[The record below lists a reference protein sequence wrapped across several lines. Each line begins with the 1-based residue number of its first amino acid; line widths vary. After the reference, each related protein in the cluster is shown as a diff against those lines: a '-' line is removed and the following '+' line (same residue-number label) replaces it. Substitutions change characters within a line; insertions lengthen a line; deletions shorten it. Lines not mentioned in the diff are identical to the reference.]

1 MPLGW
6 NGKRKEKTEAEMK
19 VCRPFKV
26 NNIFEGRFLDR
37 KKGKMILSTFG
48 SRVDD
53 LFPLPPSPPPA
64 ATCKEEKREPP
75 KRGLFD
81 CWNGRGEKDA
91 TSAQLD
97 PPLFFP
103 ILLLPHTPS
112 KFSPHAPSK
121 KGGGYVSGGEPIF
134 LYVRESEKYA
144 GSSEEKEFNERTSSP
159 STCRKLIPPSHL
171 TRFPFLFFRVIN
183 RVLLQ
188 KPPHTNEKGKKIEGE
203 RKTFMSRKEK
213 REEEGNESQRQEE
226 EQRGEGGGG
235 QVGEAEAEAAGQ
247 PEVESSGFPQI
258 KK

>member
-1 MPLGW
+1 M
-6 NGKRKEKTEAEMK
+6 EAEME

-26 NNIFEGRFLDR
+26 NNIFEGRFLNR

-64 ATCKEEKREPP
+64 ATCREEKREPP

-97 PPLFFP
+97 LPLSFSHPPPPPSAYAFQIFP
-103 ILLLPHTPS
+103 HMLRQ
-112 KFSPHAPSK
+112 K
-121 KGGGYVSGGEPIF
+121 KGGKYVSGGKTIF

-159 STCRKLIPPSHL
+159 STCRKLISPYHL
-171 TRFPFLFFRVIN
+171 TRFLFLFF
-183 RVLLQ
+183 
-188 KPPHTNEKGKKIEGE
+188 E
-203 RKTFMSRKEK
+203 
-213 REEEGNESQRQEE
+213 
-226 EQRGEGGGG
+226 
-235 QVGEAEAEAAGQ
+235 
-247 PEVESSGFPQI
+247 
-258 KK
+258 